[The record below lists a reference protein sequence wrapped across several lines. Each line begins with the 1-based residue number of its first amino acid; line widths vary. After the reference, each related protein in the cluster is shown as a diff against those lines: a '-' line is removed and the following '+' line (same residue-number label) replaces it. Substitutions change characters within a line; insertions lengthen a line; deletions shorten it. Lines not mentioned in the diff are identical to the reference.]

1 MSCVKT
7 ITQFRQDLC
16 TFYLEVGGQRDIPSN
31 SLHFDGIS
39 RYRKSKKNLA
49 IGMSMFR
56 RFKGLYYVSIYLASI
71 IQFHFLKQ

>member
-31 SLHFDGIS
+31 SLRFDGIS
-39 RYRKSKKNLA
+39 RYRKSKEILA
-49 IGMSMFR
+49 IGMFMFR
-56 RFKGLYYVSIYLASI
+56 RFKGLFMYLFI
-71 IQFHFLKQ
+71 WHP